1 MLTALVA
8 SLVLAAPP
16 PAPAAAAPAPSASA
30 PAAIPVADAPA
41 AWGPAIGR
49 AQEAGRAF
57 QTALQARLAAA
68 MAQGGP
74 PAAIDV
80 CSKDAPRIAAETS
93 ASAGV
98 KLGRTSER
106 LRSPANAPPAWTV
119 APLAAASAHKAADAK
134 PLAVDLG
141 GSVGVLL
148 PIPVGSAC
156 LACHGPAASLSPA
169 VKEALAARYPADRAT
184 GYAEGDFRGFL
195 WVEAAKSP

>member
-1 MLTALVA
+1 VLTALFA

-16 PAPAAAAPAPSASA
+16 SASPPAPAAVP
-30 PAAIPVADAPA
+30 IADAPA
-41 AWGPAIGR
+41 AWAPAIGR

-57 QTALQARLAAA
+57 QKALQSRLTAA

-93 ASAGV
+93 AAAGV

-106 LRSPANAPPAWTV
+106 LRNPANTPPAWTV
-119 APLAAASAHKAADAK
+119 APLAAASAHRAADAK

-148 PIPVGSAC
+148 PVPVGSAC
-156 LACHGPAASLSPA
+156 LGCHGSAASLSPA